1 VSAALRWIRAA
12 ALAAALAP
20 AGLPAQGPGASP
32 LPECA
37 WTQGPCSSYRVELAT
52 REIWR
57 GYSDRSGAIFLPS
70 ASIGLF
76 GYPRT
81 TLGQTGVSL
90 DVRGRVPLDGDGGND
105 PGVSGAVLL
114 HHRFSR
120 APESARVSVG
130 VRGWA
135 GDAPLPGVDGE
146 VVGGIGFPAIATPLP
161 EAAIGLRVDAARLFG
176 DTEGTYGRVLLRQP
190 IEYLKLPT
198 GNVVG
203 AIELGASASDL
214 PARNG
219 TSRSFGFNAL
229 ELTLR
234 AEWQLAEFGA
244 LPLTAGLDVGG
255 VMPDDEVGATR
266 GWGSI
271 WIALQP

>member
-1 VSAALRWIRAA
+1 MSAALRRIRRA

-20 AGLPAQGPGASP
+20 AAVHAQGPGTSP

-37 WTQGPCSSYRVELAT
+37 WTQGPCSSYRAELAT

-70 ASIGLF
+70 ASVGVL

-81 TLGQTGVSL
+81 TLGLWGVSA
-90 DVRGRVPLDGDGGND
+90 DVRGRLPFENDGSD
-105 PGVSGAVLL
+105 PGVSGALLL
-114 HHRFSR
+114 HHRLGR
-120 APESARVSVG
+120 EAEAGRLAVG

-135 GDAPLPGVDGE
+135 GDAPLAGVDAE
-146 VVGGIGFPAIATPLP
+146 VVGGIGFPAIATPFP
-161 EAAIGLRVDAARLFG
+161 EQAIGLRVDASRLFG

-190 IEYLKLPT
+190 IDYVKLPI
-198 GNVVG
+198 GNALG

-219 TSRSFGFNAL
+219 SAREFGFHAL
-229 ELTLR
+229 ELTVR
-234 AEWQLAEFGA
+234 AEWQLAERRA

-266 GWGSI
+266 GWASL
-271 WIALQP
+271 WVALQP